1 MLGQRI
7 IDLLYTFSESTTRN
21 QDVPNTLSAGATE
34 GPSHTEKQTLDF
46 LARKFLRPKIC
57 STRFLIGRAANV
69 WFFPVTKAQATEGIS
84 AQTTFRHNT
93 QLGARTRRVWMIE
106 YSR

>member
-21 QDVPNTLSAGATE
+21 QDAPDTLSAGATE
-34 GPSHTEKQTLDF
+34 GPSHTEKQTLNL

-69 WFFPVTKAQATEGIS
+69 WLSSSVTKAQAPEGIS
-84 AQTTFRHNT
+84 AQTTSSSQYST
-93 QLGARTRRVWMIE
+93 WGA
-106 YSR
+106 YKKGLDD